1 MACDQSNLFPGE
13 GRGPG
18 ARRAIAEWTFHE
30 GELDLPDIRELL
42 ALHFAEMRADS
53 PPEACHV
60 LPIDGLRSPAILF
73 FSLRDRNGGLLG
85 IGALKS
91 LDPGH
96 GEIKSMRTAPAA
108 LGLGVGGAI
117 VAHLIA
123 TARAM
128 GLTRVSLETGTTP
141 LFAAAN
147 RLYQRDGFTP
157 CGPFG
162 DYPDSPFTAFY
173 SCEV

>member
-30 GELDLPDIRELL
+30 GELDRSDIRDLL

-73 FSLRDRNGGLLG
+73 FSLRDRDGALLG
-85 IGALKS
+85 VGALKS
-91 LDPGH
+91 LGDRH

-108 LGLGVGGAI
+108 LGLGVGGALL
-117 VAHLIA
+117 AHLIA
-123 TARAM
+123 TARAT
-128 GLTRVSLETGTTP
+128 GLTRVSLETGNSP
-141 LFAAAN
+141 LFTAAN
-147 RLYQRDGFTP
+147 RLYLRDGFER

-162 DYPDSPFTAFY
+162 GYPDTPFTLFY
-173 SCEV
+173 TREI

>member
-1 MACDQSNLFPGE
+1 MNSISASVKG
-13 GRGPG
+13 
-18 ARRAIAEWTFHE
+18 WTFHE
-30 GELDLPDIRELL
+30 GELDRPDVRDLL
-42 ALHFAEMRADS
+42 ALHFAEMRVDS

-60 LPIDGLRSPAILF
+60 LPIDGLRSPAIRF
-73 FSLRDRNGGLLG
+73 FSLRDASETLLG
-85 IGALKS
+85 VGALKA

-108 LGLGVGGAI
+108 LGLGVGAAI
-117 VAHLIA
+117 LAHLTA

-128 GLTRVSLETGTTP
+128 GHTRLSLETGTTP

-147 RLYQRDGFTP
+147 RLYQREGFTP

-162 DYPDSPFTAFY
+162 GYPESPFTAFY
-173 SCEV
+173 SRAV

>member
-1 MACDQSNLFPGE
+1 MNSISASVKG
-13 GRGPG
+13 
-18 ARRAIAEWTFHE
+18 WTVHE
-30 GELDLPDIRELL
+30 GELGLSDIGDLL

-60 LPIDGLRSPAILF
+60 LPLDGLRSPAIRF
-73 FSLRDRNGGLLG
+73 FSLRDRDGALLG
-85 IGALKS
+85 VGALKS
-91 LDPGH
+91 LGDRH

-117 VAHLIA
+117 LAHLVA
-123 TARAM
+123 TARTM
-128 GLTRVSLETGTTP
+128 GHTRLSLETGNSP

-147 RLYQRDGFTP
+147 RLYQRDGFHP

-162 DYPDSPFTAFY
+162 GYPGTPFTAFY
-173 SCEV
+173 TREI